1 MTTSIGPLWV
11 SRITRGLDRNHPI
24 ARLLSRAYGAGLNAI
39 YGESGIEWSTNGE
52 RLRIHP
58 RLRGKIQPLS
68 ERDLFAFL
76 KAGIEPGHVIFD
88 VGTFVGTYAVF
99 EALWSG
105 PSGRVVAFEPTA
117 ANWPWIQAHVKMNG
131 VERRVELIKAA
142 AGERSGLTR
151 FHQHLVDSDQNS
163 VFPLL
168 TPASSRAVEV
178 PMVTL
183 DEIADRLALAPDW
196 IRMDVQGFE
205 LSVLR
210 GARKILARQGTPVR
224 IVAEMHPHIWS
235 LNGLDR
241 RQVRDGLGELGL
253 TVKPIGS
260 STEEF
265 PDGGHVELVRA

>member
-1 MTTSIGPLWV
+1 MGALWI
-11 SRITRGLDRNHPI
+11 SRVTRGLNRHNPI
-24 ARLLSRAYGAGLNAI
+24 AQLLSRAYGAGLNSL

-58 RLRGKIQPLS
+58 RLRGKIQPRS
-68 ERDLFAFL
+68 ECDLFAFL
-76 KAGIEPGHVIFD
+76 KAGIKPGHVIFD
-88 VGTFVGTYAVF
+88 VGTFIGTYAVF

-117 ANWPWIQAHVKMNG
+117 ANWPWIQAHLKMNG
-131 VERRVELIKAA
+131 VESRVVLIKAA
-142 AGERSGLTR
+142 AGETSGLTR
-151 FHQHLVDSDQNS
+151 FHQHLIDSDQNS

-168 TPASSRAVEV
+168 TPAKSRVTEV

-183 DEIADRLALAPDW
+183 DEIADRLELAPDW

-224 IVAEMHPHIWS
+224 IVAEMHPLIWS
-235 LNGLDR
+235 LNGFDR
-241 RQVRDGLGELGL
+241 QQVTEWLRELGL
-253 TVKPIGS
+253 AVKPIGG
-260 STEEF
+260 STEEY